1 MFLEWLN
8 ILSIVIYAEKRF
20 LNLNNG
26 TPLLL
31 ETYYYRKPSFSRSQK
46 TISFLIHLLNNLTF
60 DL

>member
-31 ETYYYRKPSFSRSQK
+31 ETYYYRKPSF
-46 TISFLIHLLNNLTF
+46 
-60 DL
+60 

>member
-31 ETYYYRKPSFSRSQK
+31 ETYYYRKSSF
-46 TISFLIHLLNNLTF
+46 
-60 DL
+60 

>member
-26 TPLLL
+26 THYCWKPIITGNPLFDAP
-31 ETYYYRKPSFSRSQK
+31 RKPLV
-46 TISFLIHLLNNLTF
+46 FLYIYLII
-60 DL
+60 